1 MLDWYVRHDAI
12 APVVRHALV
21 MLVELVAG
29 CPTFMRA
36 ILRSFHEKKSV
47 APKGVHA
54 RCQSTSESGLAQRI
68 QSATSIGKIRVGAY
82 HARSFIQTD
91 MPRHRQLRN
100 RMAMA
105 YSNANALFA
114 CNYAFHA

>member
-36 ILRSFHEKKSV
+36 ILRSFHEKKS
-47 APKGVHA
+47 
-54 RCQSTSESGLAQRI
+54 QSTSESGLAQRI